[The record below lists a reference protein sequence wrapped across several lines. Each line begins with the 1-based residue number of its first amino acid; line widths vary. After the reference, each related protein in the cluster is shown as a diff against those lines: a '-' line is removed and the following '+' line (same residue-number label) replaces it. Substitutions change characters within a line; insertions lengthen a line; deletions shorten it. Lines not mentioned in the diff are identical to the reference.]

1 MNDSQGF
8 TLIEVLMA
16 VLILASGLTAL
27 LTSVSKCLEL
37 ISSAR
42 EVREVQ
48 YVFDLAEATYPIGDE
63 LLDDVEKKLPVSP
76 DRSLMDGYTF
86 ERVVLEKSK
95 REQDGDDDKLYVVR
109 SIVSWDRGTQKEE
122 VEEYVR
128 QK

>member
-1 MNDSQGF
+1 MRRGGF

-16 VLILASGLTAL
+16 VLILAGGLTAL

-48 YVFDLAEATYPIGDE
+48 YVFDLAEAAYPIGDE
-63 LLDDVEKKLPVSP
+63 FLDDVEKKVPVSP
-76 DRSLMDGYTF
+76 ESSLAEGYVF
-86 ERVVLEKSK
+86 ERIVLPKTV
-95 REQDGDDDKLYVVR
+95 REESEDDDKLYVVR
-109 SIVSWDRGTQKEE
+109 SIVSWERGGKTEE
-122 VEEYVR
+122 VDEYVR

>member
-1 MNDSQGF
+1 MRRGGF

-16 VLILASGLTAL
+16 VLILAGGLTAL

-48 YVFDLAEATYPIGDE
+48 YVFDLAEAAHPIGDE
-63 LLDDVEKKLPVSP
+63 LLDDVEKKVPVSP
-76 DRSLMDGYTF
+76 DSSLAEGYVF
-86 ERVVLEKSK
+86 ERIVLPKTV
-95 REQDGDDDKLYVVR
+95 REESEDDDKLYVVR
-109 SIVSWDRGTQKEE
+109 SIVSWERGGKTEE
-122 VEEYVR
+122 VDEYVR